1 MLLTTDQLNHYDREG
16 YVVLRGFIAPD
27 EITMMREDVVGMIDS
42 APVAPRV
49 PEDSA
54 GVPVVDPADF
64 AFTKRSN
71 GGYTLNRISNPLAR
85 SETLLVSYGNP
96 RLLGA
101 VNSLHGPHFVPFA
114 ESVVIKL
121 PDHGAPFDWHQD
133 GSFKTGWQDERG
145 INFGIY
151 LHESNERNGCVY
163 AIPGSHK
170 KGRADLSAMVAEHG
184 ERLPGSVPVAA
195 EPGDVIVHSRNLI
208 HGSFANA
215 SSTLRV
221 TVYFGFHHV
230 DTVRHIYSD
239 EQIATRAH
247 VISEA
252 IVLRHADVRFGDEVP
267 FEYLPPPGY
276 RAPKTELSTAL
287 RAPALM
293 V

>member
-1 MLLTTDQLNHYDREG
+1 MLLTTKQLNHYNSEG

-27 EITMMREDVVGMIDS
+27 EVTMMREEVGCMIDT

-49 PEDSA
+49 PENSY
-54 GVPVVDPADF
+54 GLPVADPADF
-64 AFTKRSN
+64 AFTKRSD

-85 SETLLVSYGNP
+85 SETLLFAYGNP
-96 RLLGA
+96 RLLRA
-101 VNSLHGPHFVPFA
+101 VASLHGPDFVPFA

-133 GSFKTGWQDERG
+133 GSFKTGWQTERG

-151 LHESNERNGCVY
+151 LHESSEENGCVY

-170 KGRADLSAMVAEHG
+170 KGRADLAAMVAEHG
-184 ERLPGSVPVAA
+184 DRLPGSVPVTAD
-195 EPGDVIVHSRNLI
+195 PGDVIVHSRNLI

-215 SSTLRV
+215 SSSLRV

-230 DTVRHIYSD
+230 DTVKHIYSD
-239 EQIATRAH
+239 AHIATRAC

-252 IVLRHADVRFGDEVP
+252 IKLRHADVRSGDEVP
-267 FEYLPPPGY
+267 FEYAPPPGH
-276 RAPKTELSTAL
+276 RASTTELSAAL
-287 RAPALM
+287 RAPAL
-293 V
+293 VV